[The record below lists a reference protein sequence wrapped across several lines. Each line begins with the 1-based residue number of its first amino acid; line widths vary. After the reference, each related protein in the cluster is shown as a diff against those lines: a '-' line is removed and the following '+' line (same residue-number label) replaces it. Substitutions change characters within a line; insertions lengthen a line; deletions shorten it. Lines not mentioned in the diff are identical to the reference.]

1 MTAWTMDPFEL
12 QVLKDAL
19 ERDGKFQVA
28 GETRE
33 DYEAFHLV
41 EQALLRLR
49 DRGLVQW
56 IRDAKN
62 SRNHHSTYRKIE
74 VRVMAL
80 GHDYL
85 A

>member
-1 MTAWTMDPFEL
+1 MDPFEL

-28 GETRE
+28 GEARE
-33 DYEAFHLV
+33 HYEAFHLV
-41 EQALLRLR
+41 EQALLRLK
-49 DRGLVQW
+49 DRGFVEW
-56 IRDAKN
+56 IRSAKN
-62 SRNHHSTYRKIE
+62 TMNRHSTYRMIE
-74 VRVMAL
+74 VRVTAL

>member
-1 MTAWTMDPFEL
+1 MDPFEL

-28 GETRE
+28 GNARE
-33 DYEAFHLV
+33 DFEAFHLV

-49 DRGLVQW
+49 DRGVVEW
-56 IRDAKN
+56 IRHSKN
-62 SRNHHSTYRKIE
+62 GMNRHSTYRKIE
-74 VRVMAL
+74 VRVTAL